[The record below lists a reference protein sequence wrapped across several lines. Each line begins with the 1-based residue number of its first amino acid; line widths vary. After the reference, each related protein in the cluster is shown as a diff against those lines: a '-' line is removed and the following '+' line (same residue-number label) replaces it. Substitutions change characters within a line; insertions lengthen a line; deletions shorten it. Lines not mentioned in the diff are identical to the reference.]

1 MTVSRQDS
9 AQDDAQHSAPRGV
22 SGAAHSTPDGA
33 SATSPESQA
42 YLQLDGITVRF
53 PGVLALDRVALEVR
67 RGEVL
72 GLMGENGAGKSTL
85 LKVLSGVNQP
95 VAGTLS
101 LDGVAQQFTS
111 TKSAIEAGIAII
123 YQELHLVPELTVAEN
138 LMLGALPNR
147 FGILDEKALVARAMR
162 ELERLG
168 EKIDPSQ
175 QVKHLSIGQRQMI
188 EIGKALMRDARV
200 IAFDEPTSSLS
211 SRETTQL
218 FRIIR
223 ALKAEGRAII
233 YVTHRMDEVYEL
245 CDRVTIFRDGRHID
259 TFEAGAGL
267 DRDRLIS
274 SMVGR
279 SIADVYGYRPRAA
292 GAPQLEV
299 NQLMG
304 PGLKEP
310 ASFKA
315 HAGEIVGFFGL
326 VGAGRSELMKLIYG
340 AVKPSGG
347 DITLKGQRVRFAT
360 PRDAVRAG
368 VALCPEDR
376 KQEGIVAIAS
386 VADNLNI
393 SCRRHF
399 SRFNVLNARKES
411 QTAKDYIAKLAIKTR
426 NGDTAIGTL
435 SGGNQQKVILSRWLA
450 EEIDV
455 FLMDEPT
462 RGIDVGARSEIYGL
476 LYGLAE
482 AGRTVI
488 VVSSDLAEVIGISDR
503 VLVMKEGRIV
513 GDLPKAEATPDAL
526 IKLALPR

>member
-1 MTVSRQDS
+1 MTDTV
-9 AQDDAQHSAPRGV
+9 
-22 SGAAHSTPDGA
+22 T
-33 SATSPESQA
+33 ATADP
-42 YLQLDGITVRF
+42 YLSLDNITVRF
-53 PGVLALDRVALEVR
+53 PGVLALDGVSLGVR
-67 RGEVL
+67 TGEVH

-95 VAGTLS
+95 AGGSLS
-101 LDGVAQQFTS
+101 LDGVEQQFSS
-111 TKSAIEAGIAII
+111 TKAAIAAGVAII

-138 LMLGALPNR
+138 LMLGAMPNR
-147 FGILDEKALVARAMR
+147 FGVLDERALVKRAIS
-162 ELERLG
+162 ELDRLG
-168 EKIDPSQ
+168 EKIDPNM

-188 EIGKALMRDARV
+188 EIGKALMRNARV

-211 SRETTQL
+211 SRETEQL

-223 ALKAEGRAII
+223 GLRAEGRAIV

-245 CDRVTIFRDGRHID
+245 CDRVTVFRDGRRIE
-259 TFEAGAGL
+259 TFEEVDGL

-274 SMVGR
+274 CMVGR
-279 SIADVYGYRPRAA
+279 SIRDVYGYRTRDI
-292 GAPQLEV
+292 GDVQLQV
-299 NQLMG
+299 KGLIG
-304 PGLKEP
+304 PGLSEP
-310 ASFKA
+310 ASFEARK
-315 HAGEIVGFFGL
+315 GEIVGFFGL

-340 AVKPSGG
+340 AVKPAAGE
-347 DITLKGQRVRFAT
+347 IVLKGETRRFST

-386 VADNLNI
+386 VSDNLNI
-393 SCRRHF
+393 SCRRHH
-399 SRFNVLNARKES
+399 NALHILDAKKEAA
-411 QTAKDYIAKLAIKTR
+411 TASEFIAKLAIKTR
-426 NGDTAIGTL
+426 NGNTPIGTL

-450 EEIDV
+450 ERIDV

-488 VVSSDLAEVIGISDR
+488 VVSSDLAEVIGVADR
-503 VLVMKEGRIV
+503 VLVMREGKIV
-513 GDLPKAEATPDAL
+513 GNLPKAEASPDQL
-526 IKLALPR
+526 IKLALPG

>member
-1 MTVSRQDS
+1 MTSS
-9 AQDDAQHSAPRGV
+9 HTATSL
-22 SGAAHSTPDGA
+22 SGADAPLQTPSPVPASTEP
-33 SATSPESQA
+33 

-53 PGVLALDRVALEVR
+53 PGVLALDQVSLEVR
-67 RGEVL
+67 RGEVH

-95 VAGTLS
+95 AAGTLS
-101 LDGVAQQFTS
+101 LDGVEQQFTT
-111 TKSAIEAGIAII
+111 TKAAIAAGVAII

-138 LMLGALPNR
+138 LMLGALPHR
-147 FGILDEKALVARAMR
+147 FGVLDEKALVARAVR

-175 QVKHLSIGQRQMI
+175 QVKNLSIGQRQMI

-223 ALKAEGRAII
+223 ALRAEGRAII

-245 CDRVTIFRDGRHID
+245 CDRVTVFRDGRRID
-259 TFEAGAGL
+259 TFDAGAGL

-274 SMVGR
+274 CMVGR
-279 SIADVYGYRPRAA
+279 SIADVYGYRMRDV
-292 GAPQLEV
+292 GDVQLDV
-299 NQLMG
+299 KGLMG
-304 PGLKEP
+304 PGLREP
-310 ASFKA
+310 ATFSARK
-315 HAGEIVGFFGL
+315 GEIVGFFGL

-340 AVKPSGG
+340 AVKPTAG
-347 DITLKGQRVRFAT
+347 DITLKGKQVRFAT

-376 KQEGIVAIAS
+376 KQEGIVSIAS
-386 VADNLNI
+386 VSDNLNI

-399 SRFNVLNARKES
+399 SRFNVLNGRKEA
-411 QTAKDYIAKLAIKTR
+411 QTAKEFIGKLAIKTR
-426 NGDTAIGTL
+426 NGETPIGTL

-450 EEIDV
+450 EDIDV

-476 LYGLAE
+476 LYGLAD

-488 VVSSDLAEVIGISDR
+488 VVSSDLAEVIGVTDR
-503 VLVMKEGRIV
+503 VIVMKEGRLV
-513 GDLPKAEATPDAL
+513 GDLPKAQATPDAL

>member
-1 MTVSRQDS
+1 MTSLFTGS
-9 AQDDAQHSAPRGV
+9 HAGDAALAP
-22 SGAAHSTPDGA
+22 SPAPTPA
-33 SATSPESQA
+33 SDAP

-53 PGVLALDRVALEVR
+53 PGVLALDQVSLEVR
-67 RGEVL
+67 RGEVH

-85 LKVLSGVNQP
+85 LKVLSGVNHP
-95 VAGTLS
+95 VSGTLS
-101 LDGVAQQFTS
+101 LNGVEQQFAT
-111 TKSAIEAGIAII
+111 TKAAIAAGIAII

-147 FGILDEKALVARAMR
+147 FGVLDEKALVARAMR

-168 EKIDPSQ
+168 EKLDPSQ

-245 CDRVTIFRDGRHID
+245 CDRVTVFRDGRRID

-274 SMVGR
+274 CMVGR
-279 SIADVYGYRPRAA
+279 SITDVYGYRAREH
-292 GAPQLEV
+292 GDVQLQV
-299 NQLMG
+299 DGLMG
-304 PGLKEP
+304 PGLREP
-310 ASFKA
+310 ASFSARK
-315 HAGEIVGFFGL
+315 GEIVGFFGL

-340 AVKPSGG
+340 AVKPSAGG
-347 DITLKGQRVRFAT
+347 VALKGKRVQFAT

-376 KQEGIVAIAS
+376 KQEGIVSIAS
-386 VADNLNI
+386 VSDNLNI

-399 SRFNVLNARKES
+399 SRFNVLNGRKEA
-411 QTAKDYIAKLAIKTR
+411 QTTREFIGKLAIKTR
-426 NGDTAIGTL
+426 NGDTPIGTL

-488 VVSSDLAEVIGISDR
+488 VVSSDLAEVIGVTDR
-503 VLVMKEGRIV
+503 VIVMKEGRIV
-513 GDLPKAEATPDAL
+513 GDLPKAQATPDAL

>member
-1 MTVSRQDS
+1 MTVSQP
-9 AQDDAQHSAPRGV
+9 DAAHLSS
-22 SGAAHSTPDGA
+22 SGAA
-33 SATSPESQA
+33 SAAVSSAAPIGGSADTEA
-42 YLQLDGITVRF
+42 YLQLAGITVQF
-53 PGVLALDRVALEVR
+53 PGVLALDQVSLDVR
-67 RGEVL
+67 RGEVH

-95 VAGTLS
+95 AAGTLA
-101 LDGVAQQFTS
+101 LNGVVQQFTT
-111 TKSAIEAGIAII
+111 TKAAIEAGVAII

-147 FGILDEKALVARAMR
+147 FGVLDEKALLARAMR

-168 EKIDPSQ
+168 EKIDPAQ
-175 QVKHLSIGQRQMI
+175 QVKYLSIGQRQMI

-223 ALKAEGRAII
+223 ALRAEGRAII
-233 YVTHRMDEVYEL
+233 YVTHRMEEVYEL
-245 CDRVTIFRDGRHID
+245 CDRVTVFRDGHHID

-274 SMVGR
+274 CMVGR
-279 SIADVYGYRPRAA
+279 SIADVYGYRARPT
-292 GAPQLEV
+292 GDVQLEV
-299 NQLMG
+299 KGLMG

-310 ASFKA
+310 ASFSARK
-315 HAGEIVGFFGL
+315 GEIVGFFGL

-340 AVKPSGG
+340 AVKPAAGEIVLRG
-347 DITLKGQRVRFAT
+347 KPVRFTT

-376 KQEGIVAIAS
+376 KQEGIVSIAS
-386 VADNLNI
+386 VSDNLNI

-399 SRFNVLNARKES
+399 SRFNVLNSRKEA
-411 QTAKDYIAKLAIKTR
+411 QTAKEFIAKLSIKTR
-426 NGDTAIGTL
+426 NGETPIGTL

-476 LYGLAE
+476 LYALAE

-488 VVSSDLAEVIGISDR
+488 VVSSDLAEVIGIADR

-513 GDLPKAEATPDAL
+513 GDLPKAQATPDAL

>member
-1 MTVSRQDS
+1 MRAVRPTLPL
-9 AQDDAQHSAPRGV
+9 APIWK
-22 SGAAHSTPDGA
+22 
-33 SATSPESQA
+33 
-42 YLQLDGITVRF
+42 LDGITVRF
-53 PGVLALDRVALEVR
+53 PGVLALDHVSLDIR
-67 RGEVL
+67 RGEVH

-95 VAGTLS
+95 EDGTLS
-101 LDGVAQQFTS
+101 LGGVPQQFTN
-111 TKSAIEAGIAII
+111 TRAAIAAGIAII

-147 FGILDEKALVARAMR
+147 LGVLDEKTLMARALR

-168 EKIDPSQ
+168 EKLDPNQ
-175 QVKHLSIGQRQMI
+175 PVKHLSIGQRQMI

-211 SRETTQL
+211 SRETQQL

-223 ALKAEGRAII
+223 ALRAEGRAVI
-233 YVTHRMDEVYEL
+233 YVTHRMEEVYEL
-245 CDRVTIFRDGRHID
+245 CDRVTVFRDGRRID
-259 TFEAGAGL
+259 TFDAGAGL
-267 DRDRLIS
+267 DRERLIRG
-274 SMVGR
+274 MVGR
-279 SIADVYGYRPRAA
+279 DIQDVYGYRPR
-292 GAPQLEV
+292 QLGEV
-299 NQLMG
+299 QVDVRGLMG
-304 PGLKEP
+304 PGLREP
-310 ASFKA
+310 ASFTA
-315 HAGEIVGFFGL
+315 RAGEIVGFFGL
-326 VGAGRSELMKLIYG
+326 VGAGRSELMKLLYG
-340 AVKPSGG
+340 AVKPTAGEVH
-347 DITLKGQRVRFAT
+347 LKGRRVQFST

-386 VADNLNI
+386 VSDNLNI

-399 SRFNVLNARKES
+399 NRFNVLNNRQEARTTK
-411 QTAKDYIAKLAIKTR
+411 AFIDKLAIKTR
-426 NGDTAIGTL
+426 NGDTPIGKL

-450 EEIDV
+450 EDIDV

-462 RGIDVGARSEIYGL
+462 RGIDVGARSEIYSL

-488 VVSSDLAEVIGISDR
+488 VVSSDLAEVIGVADR

-513 GDLPKAEATPDAL
+513 GDLPRQHATPDAL

>member
-1 MTVSRQDS
+1 MTSLTTGS
-9 AQDDAQHSAPRGV
+9 HASEAALAPSPSSAP
-22 SGAAHSTPDGA
+22 A
-33 SATSPESQA
+33 SDAS

-53 PGVLALDRVALEVR
+53 PGVLALDQVSLGVR
-67 RGEVL
+67 RGEVH

-85 LKVLSGVNQP
+85 LKVLSGVNHP
-95 VAGTLS
+95 ESGTLS
-101 LDGVAQQFTS
+101 LDGVEQQFAT
-111 TKSAIEAGIAII
+111 TKAAIAAGIAII

-147 FGILDEKALVARAMR
+147 FGVLDEKALVARAMR

-168 EKIDPSQ
+168 EKLDPSQ

-233 YVTHRMDEVYEL
+233 YVTHRMEEVYEL
-245 CDRVTIFRDGRHID
+245 CDRVTVFRDGRRID
-259 TFEAGAGL
+259 TFDAGKGL

-274 SMVGR
+274 CMVGR
-279 SIADVYGYRPRAA
+279 SIADVYGYRAREI
-292 GAPQLEV
+292 GDVQLQV
-299 NQLMG
+299 DGVMG
-304 PGLKEP
+304 PGLREP
-310 ASFKA
+310 ATFSARK
-315 HAGEIVGFFGL
+315 GEVVGFFGL

-340 AVKPSGG
+340 AVRPSAGEVA
-347 DITLKGQRVRFAT
+347 LKGKRVQFAT

-376 KQEGIVAIAS
+376 KQEGIVSIAS
-386 VADNLNI
+386 VSDNLNI

-399 SRFNVLNARKES
+399 SRFNVLNSRKEA
-411 QTAKDYIAKLAIKTR
+411 QTTREFIGKLAIKTR
-426 NGDTAIGTL
+426 NGDTPIGTL

-488 VVSSDLAEVIGISDR
+488 VVSSDLAEVIGVTDR
-503 VLVMKEGRIV
+503 VIVMKEGRIV
-513 GDLPKAEATPDAL
+513 GDLPKAQATPDAL